1 MMVMLS
7 RRIRVL
13 LPFLSLV
20 LAAGSHPAAMF
31 PQGAGIPAKLIYS
44 RTFKGSTPEYIAIRL
59 DATGSGTYE
68 GRKLDE
74 SQAQGPRPFQLSS
87 GTTERIFALAGQL
100 HDFRGIQLESHK
112 KVANLGEKSF
122 TYQQGGALNRVAF
135 NYTENRTARDLVDV
149 FEAIGMVEQHVAA
162 LEFEMKYDPLNL
174 SQELLQ
180 IQAELKDKTLTD
192 LQMLVPTLEKIAH
205 GPRFLH
211 LAQARAQEIIDQVQP
226 GQ

>member
-1 MMVMLS
+1 MVMLS

-31 PQGAGIPAKLIYS
+31 PQGAGVPAKLIYS

-112 KVANLGEKSF
+112 KVANLGEKTF

-205 GPRFLH
+205 GSRFLH
-211 LAQARAQEIIDQVQP
+211 LAQSRAQEIIDQVQP

>member
-1 MMVMLS
+1 MVMLS

-13 LPFLSLV
+13 LPFLTLV
-20 LAAGSHPAAMF
+20 LAAGSRPAAMF
-31 PQGAGIPAKLIYS
+31 PQGAGVPAKLTYS
-44 RTFKGSTPEYIAIRL
+44 RTFKGSSPEYIAIIV

-74 SQAQGPRPFQLSS
+74 APAQGPRPFQLSS

-100 HDFRGIQLESHK
+100 HDFQGIQLESHK
-112 KVANLGEKSF
+112 KVANLGEKTF

-135 NYTENRTARDLVDV
+135 NYTENRTARDLADV

-180 IQAELKDKTLTD
+180 IQAELKDKSLTD
-192 LQMLVPTLEKIAH
+192 PQMLVPTLEKIAH
-205 GPRFLH
+205 GSRFLH
-211 LAQARAQEIIDQVQP
+211 LAQSRAQEIIDQVQP

>member
-1 MMVMLS
+1 MVMLS

-13 LPFLSLV
+13 LPFLTLV
-20 LAAGSHPAAMF
+20 LAAGSRPAAMF
-31 PQGAGIPAKLIYS
+31 PQGAGVPAKLTYS
-44 RTFKGSTPEYIAIRL
+44 RTFKGSSPEYIAIIV

-74 SQAQGPRPFQLSS
+74 APAQGPRPFQLSS

-100 HDFRGIQLESHK
+100 HDFQGIQLESHK
-112 KVANLGEKSF
+112 KVANLGEKTF

-135 NYTENRTARDLVDV
+135 NYTENRTARDLADV

-192 LQMLVPTLEKIAH
+192 PQMLVPTLEKIAH
-205 GPRFLH
+205 GSRFLH
-211 LAQARAQEIIDQVQP
+211 LAQSRAQEIIDQVQP

>member
-13 LPFLSLV
+13 LPFFSLV
-20 LAAGSHPAAMF
+20 LAAGSRPAAML
-31 PQGAGIPAKLIYS
+31 PQGAGVPAKLTYS
-44 RTFKGSTPEYIAIRL
+44 RTFKGSSPEYIAIDV
-59 DATGSGTYE
+59 DARGSGTYE

-100 HDFRGIQLESHK
+100 RDFQGIQLESHK
-112 KVANLGEKSF
+112 KVANLGEKTF

-149 FEAIGMVEQHVAA
+149 LEAIGMVEQHVAA

-180 IQAELKDKTLTD
+180 IQAELKDKALTD
-192 LQMLVPTLEKIAH
+192 PQILVPTLEKIAH
-205 GPRFLH
+205 GSRFLH
-211 LAQARAQEIIDQVQP
+211 LAQSRAQEIIAQVQP

>member
-31 PQGAGIPAKLIYS
+31 PQGAGVPAKLIYS

-74 SQAQGPRPFQLSS
+74 SPAQGPRPFQLSS

-112 KVANLGEKSF
+112 KVANLGEKTF

-135 NYTENRTARDLVDV
+135 NYTENRTARDLVDA

-205 GPRFLH
+205 GSRFLH
-211 LAQARAQEIIDQVQP
+211 LAQSRAQEIIDQVQP

>member
-1 MMVMLS
+1 MVMLS

-31 PQGAGIPAKLIYS
+31 PQGAGVPAKLIYS

-112 KVANLGEKSF
+112 KVANLGEKTF
-122 TYQQGGALNRVAF
+122 TYEQGGALNRVAF

-205 GPRFLH
+205 GSRFLH
-211 LAQARAQEIIDQVQP
+211 LAQSRAQEIIDQVQP

>member
-20 LAAGSHPAAMF
+20 LAAGSRPAAMF
-31 PQGAGIPAKLIYS
+31 PQGAGVPAKLAYS
-44 RTFKGSTPEYIAIRL
+44 RTFKGSSPEYIAINV
-59 DATGSGTYE
+59 DARGSGTYE

-74 SQAQGPRPFQLSS
+74 SPAQGPRPFQLSS

-112 KVANLGEKSF
+112 KVANLGEKTF
-122 TYQQGGALNRVAF
+122 TYQQGGALNRVVF

-149 FEAIGMVEQHVAA
+149 FEAVGTVEQHIAA
-162 LEFEMKYDPLNL
+162 LEFEMKYDPLSL

-180 IQAELKDKTLTD
+180 IQAELRDKTLTD
-192 LQMLVPTLEKIAH
+192 PQLLVPTLEKIAH
-205 GPRFLH
+205 GSRFLH
-211 LAQARAQEIIDQVQP
+211 LAQSRAQEIIEQVQP

>member
-13 LPFLSLV
+13 LPFLTLV
-20 LAAGSHPAAMF
+20 LAAGSRPAAMF
-31 PQGAGIPAKLIYS
+31 PQGAGVPAKLTYS
-44 RTFKGSTPEYIAIRL
+44 RTFKGSSPEYIAIIV

-74 SQAQGPRPFQLSS
+74 APAQGPRPFQLSS

-100 HDFRGIQLESHK
+100 HDFQGIQLESHK
-112 KVANLGEKSF
+112 KVANLGEKTF

-135 NYTENRTARDLVDV
+135 NYTENRTARDLADV

-180 IQAELKDKTLTD
+180 IQAELKDKSLTD
-192 LQMLVPTLEKIAH
+192 PQMLVPTLEKIAH
-205 GPRFLH
+205 GSRFLH
-211 LAQARAQEIIDQVQP
+211 LAQSRAQEIIDQVQP